1 MNAMINYQSA
11 LEFELASFKPPSGM
25 VNNYT
30 QTWEKIN
37 QDLMEDEDFGLQI
50 KRGGFLKDVVA
61 QLKVPSGD
69 QVKQMITAFNY
80 VRNTMKW
87 DNRNRVYLTQNL
99 AQCIGKE
106 GRQLIRY

>member
-1 MNAMINYQSA
+1 
-11 LEFELASFKPPSGM
+11 M

-37 QDLMEDEDFGLQI
+37 EDLMEDEDFGLQL

-69 QVKQMITAFNY
+69 QVKQMIAAFNY

-99 AQCIGKE
+99 
-106 GRQLIRY
+106 RNVL